1 MFPAFIRDTSVMW
14 QNSTGLETSVR
25 MITQSKTVWHMASKL
40 NAIYKRTAM
49 HQSTSLNPGPP
60 GLHVYVV
67 KLVHYLARSK
77 GGWVGTM
84 SYLALWRDFAPS
96 DFIAGWA
103 WWAAVTE

>member
-14 QNSTGLETSVR
+14 QKSTGLDMSVR
-25 MITQSKTVWHMASKL
+25 MITQSKTIWQRASKL
-40 NAIYKRTAM
+40 NAINKGTVM

-60 GLHVYVV
+60 GLHVYTV
-67 KLVHYLARSK
+67 KLVHYLALSE

-103 WWAAVTE
+103 

>member
-1 MFPAFIRDTSVMW
+1 MW
-14 QNSTGLETSVR
+14 QNSTGLDMSVR
-25 MITQSKTVWHMASKL
+25 MITQSKTIWQMASKL
-40 NAIYKRTAM
+40 NAINKGTVM

-60 GLHVYVV
+60 GLHVYAV
-67 KLVHYLARSK
+67 KLVHYLALSE
-77 GGWVGTM
+77 GGWVDTM